1 MICGGTGEAKEATA
15 EVQELVN
22 GLRAEL
28 EKEVSGGNM
37 APGNLEATH
46 FKTQVWAKSPGAER
60 FHKVVFQVVA
70 GTNYFVRVRDTS
82 GSHFHLRYYSSK
94 SWDGIRFLLR
104 IYKHF
109 SGTVQLSGV
118 KPAAEEEEL
127 VYFERS

>member
-22 GLRAEL
+22 GLSRSEL
-28 EKEVSGGNM
+28 EKEVAGGNM

-46 FKTQVWAKSPGAER
+46 FKT
-60 FHKVVFQVVA
+60 QVVA

-82 GSHFHLRYYSSK
+82 GSHFHLR
-94 SWDGIRFLLR
+94 

-118 KPAAEEEEL
+118 KPASEEEEL

>member
-46 FKTQVWAKSPGAER
+46 FKTQV
-60 FHKVVFQVVA
+60 VA

-82 GSHFHLRYYSSK
+82 GSHFHLRSYSSK

>member
-1 MICGGTGEAKEATA
+1 MICGGTGESKEATA

-22 GLRAEL
+22 GLRGEL
-28 EKEVSGGNM
+28 EKEASGNM

-46 FKTQVWAKSPGAER
+46 FKT
-60 FHKVVFQVVA
+60 QVVA

-82 GSHFHLRYYSSK
+82 GSHFHLR
-94 SWDGIRFLLR
+94 

-118 KPAAEEEEL
+118 KPATEEEEL

>member
-1 MICGGTGEAKEATA
+1 MMCGGTGEAKEATA
-15 EVQELVN
+15 EVQDLVN
-22 GLRAEL
+22 GLRGEL
-28 EKEVSGGNM
+28 EKEVSGNM

-46 FKTQVWAKSPGAER
+46 FKT
-60 FHKVVFQVVA
+60 QVVA

-82 GSHFHLRYYSSK
+82 GSHFHLR
-94 SWDGIRFLLR
+94 

-118 KPAAEEEEL
+118 KPATEEEEL

>member
-15 EVQELVN
+15 EVQDLVN

-28 EKEVSGGNM
+28 EKEVSGNM

-46 FKTQVWAKSPGAER
+46 FKTQVGSRPGWVEG

-82 GSHFHLRYYSSK
+82 GSHFHLRYDSWK
-94 SWDGIRFLLR
+94 SIIGIRSSFS
-104 IYKHF
+104 F
-109 SGTVQLSGV
+109 SGSTSISPELLSCLG
-118 KPAAEEEEL
+118 
-127 VYFERS
+127 

>member
-82 GSHFHLRYYSSK
+82 GSHFHLR
-94 SWDGIRFLLR
+94 SW
-104 IYKHF
+104 KHQNLGMESDFF
-109 SGTVQLSGV
+109 SGSTSISPGPSSYLG
-118 KPAAEEEEL
+118 
-127 VYFERS
+127 

>member
-28 EKEVSGGNM
+28 EKEVSGNM

-46 FKTQVWAKSPGAER
+46 FKT
-60 FHKVVFQVVA
+60 QVVA

-82 GSHFHLRYYSSK
+82 GSHFHLR
-94 SWDGIRFLLR
+94 

-118 KPAAEEEEL
+118 KTATEEEEL

>member
-15 EVQELVN
+15 EVQDLVN

-28 EKEVSGGNM
+28 EKEVSGNM

-46 FKTQVWAKSPGAER
+46 FKT
-60 FHKVVFQVVA
+60 QVVA

-82 GSHFHLRYYSSK
+82 GSHFHLR
-94 SWDGIRFLLR
+94 

-118 KPAAEEEEL
+118 KPATEEEEL